1 MVLENIVKIER
12 GKDVRL
18 NILIYGLTDA
28 GKTTLLGSAHKDS
41 DGRICKAT
49 SPSLLLD
56 VDGGTQS
63 LVGNDIDIFRPQSFS
78 EIQEAYDFLRYE
90 NKTYKSVGIDSLTE
104 IQRKLSMGEIIGT
117 LSGDSGYDNLAEHV
131 PPTRYD
137 WLQSGEQ
144 MRRFIRAFRELAYLP
159 DRKRRIHVIFGAL
172 EKYDENR
179 NIVCPSLPGILGLE
193 VGASVD
199 LMGRLS
205 VEEVDIGKGDEEKLV
220 DYRLLSMKEYV
231 DDNEIKYLGRA
242 RVPRNSKFPKEIWQP
257 TMDKIVRLW
266 TSRDTKKRRKS

>member
-1 MVLENIVKIER
+1 MVLDNITKVER
-12 GKDVRL
+12 GRDVRL

-28 GKTTLLGSAHKDS
+28 GKTRLLGSAQ
-41 DGRICKAT
+41 RCKAT

-56 VDGGTQS
+56 VDGGTQTLAGS
-63 LVGNDIDIFRPQSFS
+63 AIDIFRPQSFS
-78 EIQEAYDFLRYE
+78 EIQDAYNFLRYE

-117 LSGDSGYDNLAEHV
+117 LTEGAGYDNLAEHI

-159 DRKRRIHVIFGAL
+159 DKKRRIHVIFGAL

-179 NIVCPSLPGILGLE
+179 RIVCPSLPGLLGLE

-199 LMGRLS
+199 IMGRLS
-205 VEEVDIGKGDEEKLV
+205 VEEVDVGKGEEEDLEE
-220 DYRLLSMKEYV
+220 YRLLTMKESV
-231 DDNEIKYLGRA
+231 DEDEIKYLGRA
-242 RVPRNSKFPKEIWQP
+242 RVPLNSEFPKEIWQP
-257 TMDKIVRLW
+257 TMSKMVKLW
-266 TSRDTKKRRKS
+266 TTRTKKRRRT